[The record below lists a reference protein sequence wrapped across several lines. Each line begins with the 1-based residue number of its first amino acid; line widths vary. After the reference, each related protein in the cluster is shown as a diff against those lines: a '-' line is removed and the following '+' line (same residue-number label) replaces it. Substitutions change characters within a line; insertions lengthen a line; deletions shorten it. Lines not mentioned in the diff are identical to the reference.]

1 HGELLGHSQTGTDQ
15 SPSLPYQEGSHPGY
29 HRVHR
34 DFLQPDTNTGGVGF
48 PITGG
53 LSPEILCRSIGGI
66 RGLVSEFAITPQGS
80 WFSVLFGGEFAILF
94 EISERVKPNIPETD

>member
-66 RGLVSEFAITPQGS
+66 RGLVSEFAITPQVS
-80 WFSVLFGGEFAILF
+80 SSISRWFS
-94 EISERVKPNIPETD
+94 SSQMTTRRRSP